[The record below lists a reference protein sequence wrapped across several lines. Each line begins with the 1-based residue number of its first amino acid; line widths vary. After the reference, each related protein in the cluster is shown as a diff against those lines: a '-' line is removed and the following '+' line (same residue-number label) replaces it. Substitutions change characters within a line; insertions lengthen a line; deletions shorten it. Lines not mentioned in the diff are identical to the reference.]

1 MKIRHFFL
9 LAVAGLVA
17 VGALARAASFP
28 VAPFVIVMAFG
39 ELLLAFQVEHHKLGR
54 FLRVLGHEF
63 KTDHAARMRHVH

>member
-1 MKIRHFFL
+1 
-9 LAVAGLVA
+9 
-17 VGALARAASFP
+17 
-28 VAPFVIVMAFG
+28 VIVMAFG